1 MEKQMN
7 SLLSIEKES
16 ISSLY
21 KEERHSLPS
30 IDKESLSYG
39 GERERE
45 REKERERE
53 RERNSLLSIEKDCE
67 GKRVLQSLLKRR
79 ESLSTFQKRGYSPL

>member
-1 MEKQMN
+1 MN

-39 GERERE
+39 GEREI
-45 REKERERE
+45 ERERE
-53 RERNSLLSIEKDCE
+53 RERE
-67 GKRVLQSLLKRR
+67 
-79 ESLSTFQKRGYSPL
+79 